1 MQKGVWLNLS
11 FSFNQIAVFF
21 SGTTF
26 GPQWV
31 EFFSF
36 SFFFCVCMCVLFH
49 LFINLL
55 FTLSYQNLWGFF
67 FFVLLLWDWFVI
79 EIALEDHSLL
89 ILSHSFPASA
99 SQENSN
105 YTCRLLASLG
115 CAGKVFASRKKAGF
129 NQEEDAESDCQEGR
143 LLNSSLT
150 WSSLVKLVVRQ
161 QKSMVT
167 KAELTLRMVLGQ

>member
-31 EFFSF
+31 EFFF
-36 SFFFCVCMCVLFH
+36 FFFFCLCVHVCVIS
-49 LFINLL
+49 FIHQSFIYLII
-55 FTLSYQNLWGFF
+55 SESMRF

>member
-1 MQKGVWLNLS
+1 MSW
-11 FSFNQIAVFF
+11 VFF
-21 SGTTF
+21 LFLFLS
-26 GPQWV
+26 V
-31 EFFSF
+31 CA
-36 SFFFCVCMCVLFH
+36 CVCY
-49 LFINLL
+49 FIYSSIFYLP
-55 FTLSYQNLWGFF
+55 YHIRIYEVFF